1 MSQHRFSITLG
12 TIILVLT
19 LATDATAAENS
30 IFAMERSSTA
40 ETANCLPY
48 AVGRVT
54 INSLGPVESLH
65 VEVSGLPPNTD
76 FDLFVIQLPDKPFG
90 LAWYQGDILTNSA
103 GVGVGDFVGRFSVET
118 FIVAPGVG
126 PAPDEFKAPPFPDA
140 TLNPATDPIQ
150 TYHLGLWFNR
160 PADAAAAGCPNTVT
174 PFNGTHN
181 AGIQAL
187 STRNFP
193 SLAGPL
199 SQVK

>member
-1 MSQHRFSITLG
+1 MSQHRFLIATG

-19 LATDATAAENS
+19 LAIAARAAENF
-30 IFAMERSSTA
+30 IFTMERSSAAVTA
-40 ETANCLPY
+40 GCLPN
-48 AVGRVT
+48 ASGRVT

-65 VEVSGLPPNTD
+65 VEVFGLRPDTD

-90 LAWYQGDILTNSA
+90 LSWYQGDILTNSS
-103 GVGVGDFVGRFSVET
+103 GTGVGDFVGRFSIET

-126 PAPDEFKAPPFPDA
+126 PAPDEFTALPFPDA
-140 TLNPATDPIQ
+140 TSNPATNPIQ
-150 TYHLGLWFNR
+150 TYHLGLWFNK

-199 SQVK
+199 SQVH